1 MAQSRETR
9 IVEDVAPEV
18 PEGWELD
25 GDGFT
30 VDAEQQDSLFQAVA
44 DATTILRHIGG
55 VVQIAPVR
63 RKLADNIY
71 VTTEYAFRWNS
82 FVPPVKEESALEA
95 VGDEV
100 AA

>member
-1 MAQSRETR
+1 MAQDRETR
-9 IVEDVAPEV
+9 IPESDGVEV

-30 VDAEQQDSLFQAVA
+30 VGAEQQDSLFTALV

-63 RKLADNIY
+63 QKLGDNVY
-71 VTTEYAFRWNS
+71 VTREYAFQVELVR
-82 FVPPVKEESALEA
+82 
-95 VGDEV
+95 
-100 AA
+100 AAGQGGAGA

>member
-1 MAQSRETR
+1 MAQDRETR
-9 IVEDVAPEV
+9 IPESHGVEV

-30 VDAEQQDSLFQAVA
+30 VGAEQQDSLFTALV

-63 RKLADNIY
+63 QKLGDNVY
-71 VTTEYAFRWNS
+71 VTREFLFRWNS
-82 FVPPVKEESALEA
+82 YVPAGQGGA
-95 VGDEV
+95 
-100 AA
+100 